1 MGRIANIQPKL
12 IINQSLQRFP
22 EKADEI
28 LLAKQLWEQQMEQRA
43 SRINNLQT
51 QGNPLTLQS
60 VQYPN
65 IQLEPGVWYHRKWMA
80 NKLDPSTLDNGL
92 PGGGYVDFIG
102 SAKVPMGDWDFP
114 DAIHHESS
122 VSIKNVGDVYD
133 SLQKYTTDNPS
144 SVWQTYLTPGGVRAF
159 ELGQQMT
166 PREFASGMYPQSPDN
181 RFIQLNIDENYGRL
195 AVDQKAP
202 GQILRRPA
210 LPGEPN
216 VNGFVT
222 LQNINPDD
230 FGNNIN
236 YPTQAFNARISG
248 KPGREGKD
256 FVAYPLNIVGQ
267 GMQSPYNRRIVRE
280 YHDIPI
286 LRSMAQDGM
295 QPGVLPMSGLELLNA
310 HLDSIP
316 TQYRNQIERKL
327 ESLRY

>member
-12 IINQSLQRFP
+12 IINQNLQRFP

-28 LLAKQLWEQQMEQRA
+28 LLAKQMWEQQMEQRA

-51 QGNPLTLQS
+51 QGNPLTPYA

-65 IQLEPGVWYHRKWMA
+65 SQLEPGVWYHRKWMA
-80 NKLDPSTLDNGL
+80 NKLEPGTLDNGL
-92 PGGGYVDFIG
+92 PQGGYVDFVG
-102 SAKVPMGDWDFP
+102 SARVPMGDLDFP
-114 DAIHHESS
+114 GAIHHESS
-122 VSIKNVGDVYD
+122 VSIKDVGDVYD
-133 SLQKYTTDNPS
+133 SLQKYTTDNPN

-166 PREFASGMYPQSPDN
+166 PREFAGGMYPQSPEN
-181 RFIQLNIDENYGRL
+181 RFIQLNVDENYGKM

-202 GQILRRPA
+202 GQVLRRPA
-210 LPGEPN
+210 LPGEPS
-216 VNGFVT
+216 VDGMVT
-222 LQNINPDD
+222 LKNSNPDN

-256 FVAYPLNIVGQ
+256 FVAYPLNVVGK
-267 GMQSPYNRRIVRE
+267 GMQNPYNRRIVRE
-280 YHDIPI
+280 YHDVPV

-327 ESLRY
+327 ESLKY

>member
-1 MGRIANIQPKL
+1 MGRIANIQPRL
-12 IINQSLQRFP
+12 IIKQNLQRFP
-22 EKADEI
+22 ESADEI
-28 LLAKQLWEQQMEQRA
+28 LLAKQMWEQQMEQKA
-43 SRINNLQT
+43 NRIKDLQS
-51 QGNPLTLQS
+51 QGKPLTPYDVL
-60 VQYPN
+60 YPR
-65 IQLEPGVWYHRKWMA
+65 IELEPGVWYHRKWMA
-80 NKLDPSTLDNGL
+80 NKLDPGTLDNGL
-92 PGGGYVDFIG
+92 PQGGYVDFVG
-102 SAKVPMGDWDFP
+102 SARVPMGDWDFP

-122 VSIKNVGDVYD
+122 VSIKNAGDVYD
-133 SLQKYTTDNPS
+133 SLQKYTTDNPN

-166 PREFASGMYPQSPDN
+166 PREFADGMYPQSPNN
-181 RFIQLNIDENYGRL
+181 RFIQLNIDENYGKM

-222 LQNINPDD
+222 LQNINTDD
-230 FGNNIN
+230 FGKSIN

>member
-1 MGRIANIQPKL
+1 MGRIANIQPQLVIAK
-12 IINQSLQRFP
+12 NLQRFP

-51 QGNPLTLQS
+51 QGNPLTPYA

-65 IQLEPGVWYHRKWMA
+65 IQLEPEVWYHRKWMA
-80 NKLDPSTLDNGL
+80 NKLEPGTLDNGL
-92 PGGGYVDFIG
+92 PQGGYVDFVG
-102 SAKVPMGDWDFP
+102 SARVPMGDWDFP

-122 VSIKNVGDVYD
+122 VSIKDVGDVYD
-133 SLQKYTTDNPS
+133 SLQKYTTDNPN

-159 ELGQQMT
+159 ELGEQRT
-166 PREFASGMYPQSPDN
+166 PREFASPDN
-181 RFIQLNIDENYGRL
+181 RFVQLNVDENYARI
-195 AVDQKAP
+195 AVRQREKP
-202 GQILRRPA
+202 IYP
-210 LPGEPN
+210 
-216 VNGFVT
+216 
-222 LQNINPDD
+222 
-230 FGNNIN
+230 N
-236 YPTQAFNARISG
+236 YPTQAFNARVSG

-267 GMQSPYNRRIVRE
+267 GMQNPYNRRIVRE

-295 QPGVLPMSGLELLNA
+295 QPGVLPVSGLELLNA

-327 ESLRY
+327 ESLKY

>member
-1 MGRIANIQPKL
+1 MGRIANIQPQL
-12 IINQSLQRFP
+12 IIKQNLQRFP
-22 EKADEI
+22 ESADEI
-28 LLAKQLWEQQMEQRA
+28 LLAKQMWEQQMEQRA
-43 SRINNLQT
+43 SRINNLQA
-51 QGNPLTLQS
+51 QGNPLTPYS

-80 NKLDPSTLDNGL
+80 NKLDPGTLDNGL
-92 PGGGYVDFIG
+92 PQGGYVDFVG
-102 SAKVPMGDWDFP
+102 SARVPMGDWDFP

-133 SLQKYTTDNPS
+133 SLQKYTTDNPN

-159 ELGQQMT
+159 ELGEQIT
-166 PREFASGMYPQSPDN
+166 PRRFAGMYRQSPDN
-181 RFIQLNIDENYGRL
+181 RFIQLNVDKNYARI
-195 AVDQKAP
+195 AVDQTKKP
-202 GQILRRPA
+202 IFP
-210 LPGEPN
+210 
-216 VNGFVT
+216 
-222 LQNINPDD
+222 
-230 FGNNIN
+230 N
-236 YPTQAFNARISG
+236 YPAQSFNARISG

-267 GMQSPYNRRIVRE
+267 GMQNPYNRRIVRE

-295 QPGVLPMSGLELLNA
+295 QPGVLPVSGLELLNA

-316 TQYRNQIERKL
+316 TQYREQIERKL

>member
-1 MGRIANIQPKL
+1 MGRIANIQPRL
-12 IINQSLQRFP
+12 IIKENLQRFP
-22 EKADEI
+22 QSADEI
-28 LLAKQLWEQQMEQRA
+28 LLAKQMWEQQMEERA
-43 SRINNLQT
+43 NKIAS
-51 QGNPLTLQS
+51 LQS
-60 VQYPN
+60 QGKTISSNTANYPQ
-65 IQLEPGVWYHRKWMA
+65 IQLEPGVWYRREWMK
-80 NKLDPSTLDNGL
+80 NKLNPGTLDNGL
-92 PGGGYVDFIG
+92 PNGSYVDFIG
-102 SAKVPMGDWDFP
+102 TAKVPMGDWDFP

-133 SLQKYTTDNPS
+133 SLQKYTTDNPN

-166 PREFASGMYPQSPDN
+166 PREFAGGMYPRSSDN
-181 RFIQLNIDENYGRL
+181 RFIQLNVDENYGKL
-195 AVDQKAP
+195 AVEKIAP
-202 GQILRRPA
+202 GQLLRRPA

-216 VNGFVT
+216 VNGFVS
-222 LQNINPDD
+222 LQNVDSNN

-236 YPTQAFNARISG
+236 YPTQTFAARVSG
-248 KPGREGKD
+248 KPGREGRD